1 MLEKCFQQLWLVT
14 LKTLRITRIRALGLE
29 NSDFANLQYRSI
41 NCLFIETS
49 LNAVILSQSYLLAP
63 PERSTMYQEQQE
75 KVKKPDTAT
84 NKRQGPSDLGIGKL
98 VKNYMSENM
107 FEK

>member
-1 MLEKCFQQLWLVT
+1 M
-14 LKTLRITRIRALGLE
+14 
-29 NSDFANLQYRSI
+29 SI
-41 NCLFIETS
+41 NQF
-49 LNAVILSQSYLLAP
+49 LNEVILSQSYLLAP

-75 KVKKPDTAT
+75 KVKKPDAAT
-84 NKRQGPSDLGIGKL
+84 NNRQGPSDLGIGKL